1 MTTPTQTLPLYPWLE
16 HDLHHPLDPQP
27 QFARLRAG
35 QSIIYVHMKNG
46 HEAWLI
52 TRYEDVR
59 AALRDPRL
67 SAYHDRPGFPQMGPV
82 DRAVKPGTFA
92 HMDPPDHTRLRLI
105 LAPEFMPKRITALRP
120 RIQEIVDELIANMAA
135 AGSPADVVEAL
146 AMPLPSRVIC
156 EMLGVPYADHS
167 FFQGHTRVLMSQAT
181 SGEASDSS
189 FETLLSYLD
198 RLVTAKEQDQGHDIL
213 SRLADRVNHGA
224 ITHKEAVGMAILLLF
239 AGHETSA
246 NMLGLI
252 TFTLLQHP
260 GQLSQLRADQSLI
273 NRVIEES
280 LRYLMI
286 IHTGIVRI
294 ATDDVIIGGQLIRA
308 GQGVILALGS
318 ANRDENVFARPD
330 QFDIHR
336 DASQHL
342 TFAQGIHL
350 CLGAHLARA
359 ELQIAIKT
367 LFLSFKSLRLAVPP
381 SEIPFKN
388 DMFIYGVHSLPVA
401 W

>member
-1 MTTPTQTLPLYPWLE
+1 
-16 HDLHHPLDPQP
+16 
-27 QFARLRAG
+27 
-35 QSIIYVHMKNG
+35 
-46 HEAWLI
+46 
-52 TRYEDVR
+52 
-59 AALRDPRL
+59 
-67 SAYHDRPGFPQMGPV
+67 
-82 DRAVKPGTFA
+82 
-92 HMDPPDHTRLRLI
+92 MDPPDHARLRLI

-120 RIQEIVDELIANMAA
+120 RIQEIVDELIAKMAA
-135 AGSPADVVEAL
+135 EGSPADVVEAL
-146 AMPLPSRVIC
+146 AMPFPSRVIC

-181 SGEASDSS
+181 SGKASDSS

-198 RLVTAKEQDQGHDIL
+198 RLVTAKEQDQGRDIL
-213 SRLADRVNHGA
+213 SRLADRVNHGV
-224 ITHKEAVGMAILLLF
+224 ITHREAVGMAILLLF

-252 TFTLLQHP
+252 TFTLLQNP
-260 GQLSQLRADQSLI
+260 GQLSQLKADPALI

-294 ATDDVIIGGQLIRA
+294 ATDDVVIGGQLIRA
-308 GQGVILALGS
+308 GQGVILSLGS
-318 ANRDENVFARPD
+318 ANRDENVFAHPD